1 MPSSLFPAAAFIYNL
16 CKRPSSAL
24 HIYMGPEEKNE
35 GEETA
40 SCDIASRLV
49 LVTRKLVM
57 DTDDDSICQPVEVND
72 GAQPEHYHI

>member
-49 LVTRKLVM
+49 LVTRKMTSSWGSHPGLAGLGTVL
-57 DTDDDSICQPVEVND
+57 
-72 GAQPEHYHI
+72 